1 MKLRLLLLALVY
13 AAAQAVAAYTV
24 TPVTTAPDWHVDWND
39 NQKRPNWQ
47 APDASAYENFTVM
60 FIKIEKAL
68 QPYATGDDLLAIFV
82 GDELRGLAKPA
93 SVVGNA
99 NASASTFV
107 LKAFS
112 SESNGDEM
120 DVILKYYNAQLK
132 SIFSCSYSFIYDENE
147 AIGVT
152 DDFVPA
158 FTLGSPKFPLAKYP
172 NVSATLASAGITPA
186 NGDMVGAFVGDEC
199 RGVATFPLKGDE
211 PFTVYLREEG
221 ETVTLKYYDA
231 AGKRVITLG
240 EGSSLPVEE
249 PDDTDLGTAISQ
261 AERYYNGIKESYPY
275 PASVLLWVINSAKGV
290 LADANAKPSDIEYTT
305 LAVNEAVRQAKVNV
319 AKIDLITDIT
329 EAEAY
334 YNSIKDSYPYQ
345 ASVLLWGIDSAKDAL
360 ANANASQSEIDLAT
374 YAVNEAVRQAKVNV
388 ARTGLGT
395 AISEAETYYNSIK
408 ESYPYPASVLLWV
421 INSAKE
427 VMANA
432 NASQS
437 DIDLATYAM
446 NEAVRQAKTS
456 TPTGIDDAKATAGK
470 AGDSYNLN
478 GSRMTQPKKGI
489 YIVNGK
495 KVVLK

>member
-1 MKLRLLLLALVY
+1 MKLRTLLLALVCAASLS
-13 AAAQAVAAYTV
+13 AAASSV
-24 TPVTTAPDWHVDWND
+24 TPVTTAPDWYVDWND

-47 APDASAYENFTVM
+47 APDASTYENFTVM

-99 NASASTFV
+99 NAGASTFV

-132 SIFSCSYSFIYDENE
+132 TIFSCSYSFIYDENE

-158 FTLGSPKFPLAKYP
+158 FTLGSTKFTSAKYFD
-172 NVSATLASAGITPA
+172 VYTTLASAGITPA

-290 LADANAKPSDIEYTT
+290 LADANSLQSD
-305 LAVNEAVRQAKVNV
+305 
-319 AKIDLITDIT
+319 
-329 EAEAY
+329 
-334 YNSIKDSYPYQ
+334 
-345 ASVLLWGIDSAKDAL
+345 
-360 ANANASQSEIDLAT
+360 IDLAM

-388 ARTGLGT
+388 ARTGLGI

-408 ESYPYPASVLLWV
+408 DSYPYPASVLLWV

-432 NASQS
+432 NASLS
-437 DIDLATYAM
+437 DIDLATYAT
-446 NEAVRQAKTS
+446 NEAVKQAKTS
-456 TPTGIDDAKATAGK
+456 IPTGINDVKPTAGK
-470 AGDSYNLN
+470 DGGCYNLN
-478 GSRMTQPKKGI
+478 GSRVRQPKKGI
-489 YIVNGK
+489 YVVNSK